1 MDRRSALR
9 AIGVSAGS
17 LAIGTPYVS
26 FETVAKGEESNI
38 VNSSKK
44 FLELRIEVTD
54 TEPNAS
60 AAKGCRQWPS
70 FNVGNNRV
78 YLSEYGSER
87 VDVSDDEVVW
97 ATHNGVIGTQNQ
109 DELPL
114 ESVPYEA
121 DTYGSAR
128 LSAEK
133 DLPTV
138 SVNVEERSAE
148 VHIGD
153 KSVEVERNFDT
164 EQSRR
169 IEIVDSDGNSQLVTA
184 SIYVAYHGMQNFVGH
199 ERLLLLPKNPSVSNA
214 MRTLEENAGK
224 ADASNQRSIRVTE
237 YEAID
242 AYAVEHGY
250 MNGGN

>member
-17 LAIGTPYVS
+17 LAVGTPYIS
-26 FETVAKGEESNI
+26 FETAAKGEELNI
-38 VNSSKK
+38 VNSTKK
-44 FLELRIEVTD
+44 FLELSIEVTS
-54 TEPNAS
+54 TEPAAG

-87 VDVSDDEVVW
+87 ADVSDDEAIW
-97 ATHNGVIGTQNQ
+97 ATHNGVFGTQNQ

-121 DTYGSAR
+121 DTHGSAR
-128 LSAEK
+128 LSAEE

-148 VHIGD
+148 VRVGD
-153 KSVEVERNFDT
+153 EHVKVERNSEI
-164 EQSRR
+164 EQSRQ
-169 IEIVDSDGNSQLVTA
+169 ITITDSDGNSQSVTA
-184 SIYVAYHGMQNFVGH
+184 SIYVAYHGTQNVVGH
-199 ERLLLLPKNPSVSNA
+199 EKLLLLPKSPDISNA
-214 MRTLEENAGK
+214 MRTLEEKAEK
-224 ADASNQRSIRVTE
+224 ADASNRRSIKVTE

-242 AYAVEHGY
+242 AYAVEHGFI
-250 MNGGN
+250 NGGN

>member
-17 LAIGTPYVS
+17 LAIGTPHVS
-26 FETVAKGEESNI
+26 FETAAKGEESNI

-44 FLELRIEVTD
+44 FLELRIEVTNTGPD
-54 TEPNAS
+54 GS

-87 VDVSDDEVVW
+87 VDVSDDQVVW
-97 ATHNGVIGTQNQ
+97 ATYNGIIGTQNQ

-114 ESVPYEA
+114 QSVPYEA

-133 DLPTV
+133 DLPAV
-138 SVNVEERSAE
+138 SVNVEEQSAE
-148 VHIGD
+148 VRVGD
-153 KSVEVERNFDT
+153 EHVEVGRNSDT

-169 IEIVDSDGNSQLVTA
+169 IEITDSDGNSESVTA
-184 SIYVAYHGMQNFVGH
+184 SIYVAYHGMQNLVGH
-199 ERLLLLPKNPSVSNA
+199 EKLLLLPKNPDVSNA
-214 MRTLEENAGK
+214 MRTLEEKAGK

-242 AYAVEHGY
+242 AYAVEHGII
-250 MNGGN
+250 NGGN